1 NPCSV
6 NGEILPMPDKNS
18 NPSDFSEDMKGC
30 VTFESERYGP
40 SGDSS
45 DNRSSQSD
53 DDAPPPRD

>member
-1 NPCSV
+1 
-6 NGEILPMPDKNS
+6 MPDKNS